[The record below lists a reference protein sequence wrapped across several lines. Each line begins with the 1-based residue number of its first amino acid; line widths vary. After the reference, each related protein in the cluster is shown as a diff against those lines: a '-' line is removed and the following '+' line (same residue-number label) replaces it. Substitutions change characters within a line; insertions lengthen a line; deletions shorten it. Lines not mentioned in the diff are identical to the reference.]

1 MQSSQELVLM
11 IMQPENV
18 KLLIEAVLG
27 QLFMS
32 WFIDDLKPFN
42 PVTLLR
48 LRVCDCLLGLLCRLP
63 PDLAFLAIAS
73 PAGLGLAL
81 LYRGVRSLY
90 LRFHKSQFRGTDR
103 IVDKG
108 HKLTARR
115 TRMLALSGKRHNSHC
130 RYYGHPGSRSCGNHD
145 GWPCKLCGG

>member
-63 PDLAFLAIAS
+63 PTSLSWLS
-73 PAGLGLAL
+73 PLPPGWVSLCST
-81 LYRGVRSLY
+81 GV
-90 LRFHKSQFRGTDR
+90 
-103 IVDKG
+103 
-108 HKLTARR
+108 
-115 TRMLALSGKRHNSHC
+115 SGPYICVFIRANSVA
-130 RYYGHPGSRSCGNHD
+130 PTV
-145 GWPCKLCGG
+145 